1 LTSLIQSAREFG
13 VTFVYALSPGLD
25 ITYSS
30 AKEVTN
36 LKHKLEQVASFG
48 CEAFALLFDDI
59 EIELCD
65 ADKSLFQ
72 SFAAAQVWISSLTL
86 SMKRTLHDNIC
97 IDTVTWVTIAEQ
109 RAGQGQVLSCSAATA
124 IDVWYCSVGLLTK
137 ELLAMAV
144 GR

>member
-1 LTSLIQSAREFG
+1 

-59 EIELCD
+59 EIDLCD

-72 SFAAAQVWISSLTL
+72 SFAAAQVF
-86 SMKRTLHDNIC
+86 
-97 IDTVTWVTIAEQ
+97 
-109 RAGQGQVLSCSAATA
+109 
-124 IDVWYCSVGLLTK
+124 
-137 ELLAMAV
+137 
-144 GR
+144 